1 MYWFLIRSIVSAV
14 VGSQFYKWYASTKIG
29 IYFQNRIDQFLEYIA
44 QKYDI
49 EIAKKQSKFE
59 QDYPLMMERIEKLEK
74 WAHPDRKREFNR
86 KIREIEQ
93 RTETLEHRQDAKI
106 YTDDDYINQV
116 IEKKE
121 GTD

>member
-14 VGSQFYKWYASTKIG
+14 LGSQFYKWYATTKIG

-86 KIREIEQ
+86 KIREIKH
-93 RTETLEHRQDAKI
+93 RTEALENRQDARI
-106 YTDDDYINQV
+106 YTDNDYIDQV
-116 IEKKE
+116 IGKKE